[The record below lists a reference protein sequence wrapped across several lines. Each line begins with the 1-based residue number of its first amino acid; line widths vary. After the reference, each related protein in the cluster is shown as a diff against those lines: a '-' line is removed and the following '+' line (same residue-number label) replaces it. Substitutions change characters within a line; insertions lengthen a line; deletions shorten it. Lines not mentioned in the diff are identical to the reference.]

1 MSNPNSNDG
10 LGTLHKSSAHLVSK
24 SKANCVD
31 HSKDIGHVVNDDS
44 LSIKRI
50 DNEANDTTVDTIVY
64 DNTPAAAVSPT
75 DNSIKLQQVS
85 TQVATHDN
93 LSDDNGTKASLEKS
107 AVQEVVTQQKLHGS
121 NNNDPFH
128 SHSLEFDKL
137 QFLEKQPKDNATEM
151 EKNGLSIDYS
161 KRVTFQ
167 GDIIDR
173 ISAVSKII
181 TKKSIKEDNGLI
193 CEKCQNK
200 FNPCLDI
207 KNTPT
212 KDDTRKKSR
221 SKSSKGGIAKFTSDY
236 WQHGLQTSVTYIPT
250 TPTRNNLNED
260 NGLTCPHCA
269 KGFASQGGLDYHVE
283 KKVCQNKFTNSTS
296 RKRKL
301 PKGVHETTAGNYQVQ
316 MFYQGR
322 NRSIRNFQTLES
334 ATLASEIVRS
344 MFEKDKELH
353 LSAKECERNIKLAKE
368 AAWNVKD
375 GKQSGNDTRKKRRS
389 QSRSSSAIFPSS
401 TINYLNE
408 CSRLN
413 PYPDADQTARIC
425 IVTGLNN
432 IQVEE
437 WMSSAR
443 KKRLSV
449 EAKTHINKW
458 IEEHSINPYPTRE
471 VKDAWIKLYGIEN
484 DSQLDGYLHRA
495 RKNIKENSTMK
506 NDVSSLKTCGLCNI
520 QKKEWS
526 YTIGEWNK
534 LDDRDRL
541 CKYCI
546 SKVRTASLSKDDGL
560 VAVTRTRTGPVVK
573 SRERL
578 VAIPQDTSL
587 KRGKGQTV
595 KRDRKRP
602 RKKKEL
608 SQKEKYY
615 CSSSSGRGR
624 PKKSKKS
631 IQAEAYLAKGYQL
644 CSVAGCIKRVQQGGV
659 CCRHGAKT
667 TRALCSY
674 KGTDEGF
681 NGFSMG
687 VGTGGQCTNV
697 AKRGGLCRR
706 HGAFDLPD
714 CSDPFCKRVA
724 QKGDDY
730 CVLHIKSICLP
741 QKEGNRKRTVV
752 YDGTERQKKKP
763 KLKPFEPSKVVAS
776 KSKRAAP
783 SRRQS
788 SAEGVY
794 ELPSGSWRVMVY
806 YQGSHRGI
814 GTFQTLEQATLASE
828 VARSMI
834 KKDKG
839 QQLSAEDCERNF
851 KLAKEAAVNTA
862 MPDQKASKIQRRK
875 LPTGVYETLAD
886 NDNTDETL
894 KKNIIIR
901 SQGLPEEAKININ
914 KWIEEHSINPFPTR
928 EEKDKWIKKDYV
940 LDGYL
945 HRARK
950 DIKENP
956 AMMTTVTLSL
966 KTCSLCNIQKKEWS
980 YSRDEWNKLDDRD
993 RQCKYCISKV
1003 RTASLSKDDGLV
1015 AVTRTRKITST
1026 RGTASSGGS
1035 RSQTISR
1042 KDMINE
1048 IQGVRRLTGSKNRW
1062 GAVLKV
1068 SGNDIFLGS
1077 YTSPTEAAHA
1087 VEMAKEESKMRSSV
1101 TSLHDMP
1108 SDKLSESLMDTETAK
1123 DEDLSARIS
1132 KYLSPKYQSEKQAE
1146 ELHKEQVVDEP
1157 ADNLIAAGVMTMPT
1171 IESIISKFEEAR
1183 KAGYQPKT
1191 FDLQAYMAEHDKK
1204 YTYLVD
1210 VKNDDTNISNKRRKK
1225 STPKRLI
1232 GGL

>member
-1 MSNPNSNDG
+1 MVVQVSSFIFNGDLFVLN
-10 LGTLHKSSAHLVSK
+10 LCLTL
-24 SKANCVD
+24 
-31 HSKDIGHVVNDDS
+31 VNFRARQK
-44 LSIKRI
+44 LIKHDKEYPGQGISVLRS
-50 DNEANDTTVDTIVY
+50 
-64 DNTPAAAVSPT
+64 AAATVITVVMSSVKPT
-75 DNSIKLQQVS
+75 D
-85 TQVATHDN
+85 TCEAPT
-93 LSDDNGTKASLEKS
+93 LSE
-107 AVQEVVTQQKLHGS
+107 
-121 NNNDPFH
+121 
-128 SHSLEFDKL
+128 
-137 QFLEKQPKDNATEM
+137 
-151 EKNGLSIDYS
+151 
-161 KRVTFQ
+161 
-167 GDIIDR
+167 
-173 ISAVSKII
+173 
-181 TKKSIKEDNGLI
+181 
-193 CEKCQNK
+193 
-200 FNPCLDI
+200 
-207 KNTPT
+207 
-212 KDDTRKKSR
+212 
-221 SKSSKGGIAKFTSDY
+221 
-236 WQHGLQTSVTYIPT
+236 
-250 TPTRNNLNED
+250 
-260 NGLTCPHCA
+260 
-269 KGFASQGGLDYHVE
+269 
-283 KKVCQNKFTNSTS
+283 
-296 RKRKL
+296 
-301 PKGVHETTAGNYQVQ
+301 
-316 MFYQGR
+316 
-322 NRSIRNFQTLES
+322 
-334 ATLASEIVRS
+334 
-344 MFEKDKELH
+344 
-353 LSAKECERNIKLAKE
+353 
-368 AAWNVKD
+368 
-375 GKQSGNDTRKKRRS
+375 
-389 QSRSSSAIFPSS
+389 
-401 TINYLNE
+401 
-408 CSRLN
+408 
-413 PYPDADQTARIC
+413 
-425 IVTGLNN
+425 
-432 IQVEE
+432 
-437 WMSSAR
+437 
-443 KKRLSV
+443 
-449 EAKTHINKW
+449 EAKTNINKW
-458 IEEHSINPYPTRE
+458 LEEHSVHPFPAR
-471 VKDAWIKLYGIEN
+471 VDKDAWIKLYGIEKEYI
-484 DSQLDGYLHRA
+484 LDGYLHRA
-495 RKNIKENSTMK
+495 RKKLKENSLK
-506 NDVSSLKTCGLCNI
+506 IKHVIKQDNDVSSLKTCGLCNI

-526 YTIGEWNK
+526 YSRDEWNK
-534 LDDRDRL
+534 LDDRDRQ
-541 CKYCI
+541 CKYFI
-546 SKVRTASLSKDDGL
+546 SKVKTASLSKDDGL

-573 SRERL
+573 PKQRL
-578 VAIPQDTSL
+578 EDIEDIPQVYTPL
-587 KRGKGQTV
+587 KRGNSQPL
-595 KRDRKRP
+595 KRGRKR
-602 RKKKEL
+602 
-608 SQKEKYY
+608 
-615 CSSSSGRGR
+615 SSSSSRGR

-681 NGFSMG
+681 NGFSSG
-687 VGTGGQCTNV
+687 VGAGGQCPNV

-886 NDNTDETL
+886 NDNAVKTL
-894 KKNIIIR
+894 KKNNIIR
-901 SQGLPEEAKININ
+901 SQGLSEEAKININ
-914 KWIEEHSINPFPTR
+914 KWMEEHSINPFPTW
-928 EEKDKWIKKDYV
+928 EEKDNWKKLYGIKKAYL

-950 DIKENP
+950 KLKENSLHELLKQDND
-956 AMMTTVTLSL
+956 VSSL
-966 KTCSLCNIQKKEWS
+966 KACGLCNIQKKEWS

-1035 RSQTISR
+1035 TSRTTSR

-1048 IQGVRRLTGSKNRW
+1048 IQGVRRLTGCKNRW

-1077 YTSPTEAAHA
+1077 YNSPTEAAHA

-1101 TSLHDMP
+1101 TSEEGSSFTGNTDQVVLESSLADLHDLP
-1108 SDKLSESLMDTETAK
+1108 SDKIGESLLDTNADE

-1146 ELHKEQVVDEP
+1146 EQHKEQDEDEP
-1157 ADNLIAAGVMTMPT
+1157 ADNFMAADVIAMPK
-1171 IESIISKFEEAR
+1171 IESVISKFEEAQ

-1191 FDLQAYMAEHDKK
+1191 FNLQTYMAENDKK